1 MLVIVRAGSPELI
14 HSPQSVEAAWE
25 MAETLTYQTGIAHW
39 VGRI

>member
-25 MAETLTYQTGIAHW
+25 LAERLTASTGISHW
-39 VGRI
+39 VGRL